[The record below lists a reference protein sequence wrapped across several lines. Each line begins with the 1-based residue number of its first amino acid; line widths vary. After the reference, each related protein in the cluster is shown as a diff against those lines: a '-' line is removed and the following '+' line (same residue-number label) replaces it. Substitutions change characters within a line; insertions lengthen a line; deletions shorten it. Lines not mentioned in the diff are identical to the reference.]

1 MGRETAA
8 LRSKTLEEEGGWRI
22 GGFCFCGLVEASLVI
37 AGPACFFS
45 LLKGPAYHVILRR
58 LAEQCLRFFLNDLK
72 IARTM
77 HQLNVLF
84 FKRENRI
91 QRYTPP
97 IHERVKIIFQLL
109 VIVAFS

>member
-1 MGRETAA
+1 MAA
-8 LRSKTLEEEGGWRI
+8 MCSKTLEEEGGWRI

-45 LLKGPAYHVILRR
+45 LLKGPTHHVILRR

-77 HQLNVLF
+77 QLFL
-84 FKRENRI
+84 KRENRI
-91 QRYTPP
+91 QRYTPL
-97 IHERVKIIFQLL
+97 IHKRVKIIFQLL